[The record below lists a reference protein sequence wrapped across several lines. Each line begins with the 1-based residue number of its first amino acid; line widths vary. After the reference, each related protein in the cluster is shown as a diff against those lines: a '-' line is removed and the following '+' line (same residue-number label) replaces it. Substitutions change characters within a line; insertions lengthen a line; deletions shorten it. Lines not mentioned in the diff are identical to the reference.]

1 MSKIKVAELFYSLQ
15 GEGKY
20 VGVPSVF
27 LRTFGCNFTCSGF
40 GMKNGMVSV
49 ERDVIANS
57 IQQYKTYNSLPLVNT
72 GCDSYASW
80 DPRFKH
86 LSPVLETSSIAE
98 SIVNMLPNKKWVN
111 EHLIITGGEPLLGWQ
126 RSFEDLLT
134 EDKMTSLKSLTFETN
149 GTQTL
154 TDDFKKF
161 LHKYSTKSG
170 KGTTEVVFSVSAKL
184 SPSGE
189 SWDDAIKP
197 SIVDEY
203 QGYGEVYLKFVVDKE
218 TDLYEIEKAVDAY
231 RGNGFRGEVY
241 LMPVGGTADLY
252 FSNYQAVAEMAMKKG
267 WRYSPRLQ
275 VDIWRNAWG
284 T

>member
-1 MSKIKVAELFYSLQ
+1 MSKIKIAELFYSLQ

-40 GMKNGMVSV
+40 GMRSGMVSA
-49 ERDVIANS
+49 ERDVIALNVDA
-57 IQQYKTYNSLPLVNT
+57 YKTYNDLPLVHT

-86 LSPVLETSSIAE
+86 LSPLFTTDE
-98 SIVNMLPNKKWVN
+98 IVDRIMTILPQEKWN
-111 EHLIITGGEPLLGWQ
+111 SEHLIITGGEPLLGWQ
-126 RSFEDLLT
+126 RSYEDLLT
-134 EDKMTSLKSLTFETN
+134 NDKMKSLTSLTFETN
-149 GTQTL
+149 GTQKL
-154 TDDFKKF
+154 TEDFKKF
-161 LHKYSTKSG
+161 LYNYSRLHKG
-170 KGTTEVVFSVSAKL
+170 NTEVVFSVSAKL

-189 SWDDAIKP
+189 KWEEAILPDVVK
-197 SIVDEY
+197 EY
-203 QGYGEVYLKFVVDKE
+203 DWFGEVYFKFVVDKE
-218 TDLYEIEKAVDAY
+218 TDVYEIDRAVEAY
-231 RGNGFRGEVY
+231 RDAGIRGDIY
-241 LMPVGGTADLY
+241 LMPVGGTDQLY
-252 FSNYQAVAEMAMKKG
+252 FDNYRAVAEMAMKRG

>member
-40 GMKNGMVSV
+40 GMKNGMASV

-86 LSPVLETSSIAE
+86 LSPVIETD
-98 SIVNMLPNKKWVN
+98 SIVNSILGMLPNKKWIN

-126 RSFEDLLT
+126 RSYEDLLSN
-134 EDKMTSLKSLTFETN
+134 ESMISLKSLTFETN
-149 GTQTL
+149 GTQQL
-154 TDDFKKF
+154 TEDFKMY
-161 LHKYSTKSG
+161 LYNYGTKN
-170 KGTTEVVFSVSAKL
+170 KGNTEVIFSVSAKL

-197 SIVDEY
+197 KIVAEY
-203 QGYGEVYLKFVVDKE
+203 EAYGEVYLKFVVDKE
-218 TDLYEIEKAVDAY
+218 TDMYEIEKAVQAY
-231 RGNGFRGEVY
+231 RDNGLRGEVY

-252 FSNYQAVAEMAMKKG
+252 FTNYQAVAEMAMKKG

>member
-86 LSPVLETSSIAE
+86 LSPVIETD
-98 SIVNMLPNKKWVN
+98 SIVNSILGMLPNKKWIN

-126 RSFEDLLT
+126 RSYEDLLSN
-134 EDKMTSLKSLTFETN
+134 ESMTSLKSLTFETN
-149 GTQTL
+149 GTQQL
-154 TDDFKKF
+154 TDDFKMY
-161 LHKYSTKSG
+161 LYNYGTKNRG
-170 KGTTEVVFSVSAKL
+170 NTEVVFSVSAKL

-189 SWDDAIKP
+189 LWDDAIKP
-197 SIVDEY
+197 KIVAEY
-203 QGYGEVYLKFVVDKE
+203 EAYGEVYLKFVVDKE
-218 TDLYEIEKAVDAY
+218 TDLYEIERAVQAY
-231 RGNGFRGEVY
+231 RDNGLRGEVY

>member
-86 LSPVLETSSIAE
+86 LSPVIETD
-98 SIVNMLPNKKWVN
+98 SIVNSILGMLPNKKWIN

-126 RSFEDLLT
+126 RSYEDLLSN
-134 EDKMTSLKSLTFETN
+134 ESMTSLKSLTFETN
-149 GTQTL
+149 GTQQL
-154 TDDFKKF
+154 TEDFKMY
-161 LHKYSTKSG
+161 LYNYGTKN
-170 KGTTEVVFSVSAKL
+170 KGNTEVIFSVSAKL

-197 SIVDEY
+197 KIVAEY
-203 QGYGEVYLKFVVDKE
+203 EAYGEVYLKFVVDKE
-218 TDLYEIEKAVDAY
+218 TDMYEIEKAVQAY
-231 RGNGFRGEVY
+231 RDNGLRGEVY

-252 FSNYQAVAEMAMKKG
+252 FTNYQAVAEMAMKKG

>member
-86 LSPVLETSSIAE
+86 LSPVIETSSIVD
-98 SIVNMLPNKKWVN
+98 SIVGMLPNKKWVD

-134 EDKMTSLKSLTFETN
+134 EDKMKSLKSLTFETN

-161 LHKYSTKSG
+161 LYKYSTKSG
-170 KGTTEVVFSVSAKL
+170 RGTTEVVFSVSAKL

-197 SIVDEY
+197 KVVEEY

-218 TDLYEIEKAVDAY
+218 TDIYEIEKAVDAY
-231 RGNGFRGEVY
+231 REAGVRGDVY

-252 FSNYQAVAEMAMKKG
+252 FSNYQAVAEMSMKKG

>member
-57 IQQYKTYNSLPLVNT
+57 IQQFKTYNSLPLVNT

-86 LSPVLETSSIAE
+86 LSPVIETD
-98 SIVNMLPNKKWVN
+98 SIVNSILGMLPNKKWIN

-126 RSFEDLLT
+126 RSYEDLLSN
-134 EDKMTSLKSLTFETN
+134 ESMTTLKSLTFETN
-149 GTQTL
+149 GTQQL
-154 TDDFKKF
+154 TDDFKTY
-161 LHKYSTKSG
+161 LYNYGTKN
-170 KGTTEVVFSVSAKL
+170 KGNTEVVFSVSAKL

-197 SIVDEY
+197 KIVAEY
-203 QGYGEVYLKFVVDKE
+203 EAYGEVYLKFVVDKE
-218 TDLYEIEKAVDAY
+218 TDLYEIERAVQAY
-231 RGNGFRGEVY
+231 RDNGLRGEVY

-252 FSNYQAVAEMAMKKG
+252 FTNYQAVAEMAMKKG

>member
-40 GMKNGMVSV
+40 GMPKGQQST
-49 ERDVIANS
+49 EKESIAINVD
-57 IQQYKTYNSLPLVNT
+57 QYKSYNDLPLVHT

-86 LSPVLETSSIAE
+86 LSPLMDTDTIVE
-98 SIVNMLPNKKWVN
+98 SIMEMLPENKWNN

-126 RSFEDLLT
+126 RSYEDLLT
-134 EDKMTSLKSLTFETN
+134 HEKMKGLKSLTFETN
-149 GTQTL
+149 GTQKL
-154 TDDFKKF
+154 TEDFKKF
-161 LHKYSTKSG
+161 LYTYSRLHKGSV
-170 KGTTEVVFSVSAKL
+170 EIIFSVSAKL

-189 SWDDAIKP
+189 KWEDAIQP
-197 SIVDEY
+197 EIVKEY
-203 QGYGEVYLKFVVDKE
+203 DWFGEVYFKFVVDKE
-218 TDLYEIEKAVDAY
+218 TDMHEIDRAIEAY
-231 RGNGFRGEVY
+231 RGAGIKNEVY
-241 LMPVGGTADLY
+241 LMPVGGTDQMY
-252 FSNYQAVAEMAMKKG
+252 FNNFKAVAEMAMKRG

>member
-40 GMKNGMVSV
+40 GMPVGQQSV
-49 ERDVIANS
+49 EREAIVANIA
-57 IQQYKTYNSLPLVNT
+57 QFKTYDSLPLVHT

-86 LSPVLETSSIAE
+86 LSPVMDTDM
-98 SIVNMLPNKKWVN
+98 IVEKIMEMLPENKWNN

-126 RSFEDLLT
+126 RSYEDLLKH
-134 EDKMTSLKSLTFETN
+134 EKMQGIKSITFETN
-149 GTQTL
+149 GTQKL
-154 TDDFKKF
+154 TEDFKKF
-161 LHKYSTKSG
+161 LYTYSRLHKG
-170 KGTTEVVFSVSAKL
+170 NTEIIFSVSAKL

-189 SWDDAIKP
+189 KWEDAILPEVVK
-197 SIVDEY
+197 EY
-203 QGYGEVYLKFVVDKE
+203 DWYGEVYFKFVVDKE
-218 TDLYEIEKAVDAY
+218 TDMYEIDRAIEAY
-231 RGNGFRGEVY
+231 RGAGIRSDIY
-241 LMPVGGTADLY
+241 LMPVGGTDQLY
-252 FSNYQAVAEMAMKKG
+252 FNNFKAVAEMAMKRG

>member
-1 MSKIKVAELFYSLQ
+1 MSKLKVAELFYSLQ

-27 LRTFGCNFTCSGF
+27 LRTFGCNFTCGGF
-40 GMKNGMVSV
+40 GMKDGKTSV
-49 ERDVIANS
+49 ERDVIALN
-57 IQQYKTYNSLPLVNT
+57 INQFKTYNSLPLVNT

-86 LSPVLETSSIAE
+86 LSPVLETSSIAD
-98 SIVNMLPNKKWVN
+98 SIINMLPNKKWER

-134 EDKMTSLKSLTFETN
+134 EDKMKSLKSLTFETN
-149 GTQTL
+149 GTQSL

-161 LHKYSTKSG
+161 LYKYSTRSG
-170 KGTTEVVFSVSAKL
+170 TGLTEVVFSVSAKL

-197 SIVDEY
+197 KIVSEY

-218 TDLYEIEKAVDAY
+218 TDIYEIERAVEAY
-231 RGNGFRGEVY
+231 RDEGFRGDVY

-252 FSNYQAVAEMAMKKG
+252 FSNYQSVAEMAMKKG

>member
-40 GMKNGMVSV
+40 GMPKGQQSD
-49 ERDVIANS
+49 ERTVIAKS
-57 IQQYKTYNSLPLVNT
+57 VDQYKTYDSLPLVRT

-80 DPRFKH
+80 DPAFKH
-86 LSPVLETSSIAE
+86 LSPVLDTN
-98 SIVNMLPNKKWVN
+98 SIVDSITDMLPNKKWVN

-134 EDKMTSLKSLTFETN
+134 EDRMKSLKSLTFETN

-161 LHKYSTKSG
+161 LYKYSTKSG
-170 KGTTEVVFSVSAKL
+170 RGTTEVVFSVSAKL

-197 SIVDEY
+197 KVVEEY

-218 TDLYEIEKAVDAY
+218 TDIYEIEKAVDAY
-231 RGNGFRGEVY
+231 REAGVRGDVY

-252 FSNYQAVAEMAMKKG
+252 FSNYQAVAEMSMKKG

>member
-40 GMKNGMVSV
+40 GMPKGEMSTEREAVAKNIEQFKS
-49 ERDVIANS
+49 
-57 IQQYKTYNSLPLVNT
+57 YNDLPLVHT

-86 LSPVLETSSIAE
+86 LSPVLETD
-98 SIVNMLPNKKWVN
+98 SIVDSILELLPNKEWRN

-126 RSFEDLLT
+126 RSYEDLLWN
-134 EDKMTSLKSLTFETN
+134 DSMRSLKSLTFETN
-149 GTQTL
+149 GTQRL

-161 LHKYSTKSG
+161 LAKYSRLING
-170 KGTTEVVFSVSAKL
+170 NTEIVFSVSAKL
-184 SPSGE
+184 SASGE
-189 SWDDAIKP
+189 KWEDAIRPDVVK
-197 SIVDEY
+197 EY
-203 QGYGEVYLKFVVDKE
+203 DWFGDMYFKFVVDKE
-218 TDLYEIEKAVDAY
+218 TDIYEIDRAVETYRDA
-231 RGNGFRGEVY
+231 GIHCDVY
-241 LMPVGGTADLY
+241 LMPVGGTDQLY
-252 FSNYQAVAEMAMKKG
+252 FNNYKSVAEMALKRG

>member
-40 GMKNGMVSV
+40 GMPTGQQSV
-49 ERDVIANS
+49 EREPIAINVA
-57 IQQYKTYNSLPLVNT
+57 QYKTYNDLPLVHT

-86 LSPVLETSSIAE
+86 LSPVLDTDVIAE
-98 SIVNMLPNKKWVN
+98 TIANMLPENKWNN

-126 RSFEDLLT
+126 RSYEDLLMHS
-134 EDKMTSLKSLTFETN
+134 KMKGIKSITFETN
-149 GTQTL
+149 GTQRL
-154 TDDFKKF
+154 TEDFKKF
-161 LHKYSTKSG
+161 LYNYSKHY
-170 KGTTEVVFSVSAKL
+170 KGNTEIIFSVSAKL

-189 SWDDAIKP
+189 KWEEAILPDVVK
-197 SIVDEY
+197 EY
-203 QGYGEVYLKFVVDKE
+203 QWYGEVYFKFVVDKE
-218 TDLYEIEKAVDAY
+218 TDMYEIDRAIEAY
-231 RGNGFRGEVY
+231 RGAGIDSDIY
-241 LMPVGGTADLY
+241 LMPVGGTDQLY
-252 FSNYQAVAEMAMKKG
+252 FNNYKAVAEMAMKRG